1 MLGFD
6 YSQNAVYF
14 VTSCCKNR
22 THHFG
27 EVHLGKM
34 KLSEYGKIAQQQI
47 EWLQTQ
53 YPYIELHNYVVMPN
67 HVHILFEIDSSVRTG
82 RDLSQHSER
91 TAINLSQHS
100 ERTALEL
107 SLPLPHKIKSVSS
120 IMGAYKTTSSKQIHV
135 SGNLDF
141 EWQRSF
147 HDHIV
152 RDAKSYENIFNYIKD
167 NPNRWTKDTFNKD
180 YNANYIENE

>member
-34 KLSEYGKIAQQQI
+34 NLSEFGKIVETQI

-67 HVHILFEIDSSVRTG
+67 HVHILFGIDSSLIERTA
-82 RDLSQHSER
+82 RELSQH
-91 TAINLSQHS
+91 
-100 ERTALEL
+100 EL
-107 SLPLPHKIKSVSS
+107 SVQDPIKIKSVSS
-120 IMGAYKTTSSKQIHV
+120 IMGAFKTTTSKQIHLL
-135 SGNLDF
+135 GNLHF

-152 RDAKSYENIFNYIKD
+152 RNAKAYDNIFNYITD
-167 NPNRWTKDTFNKD
+167 NPNRWKEDTFNED
-180 YNANYIENE
+180 CDVNHVENE